1 MIMDDMNQLELAS
14 YVLVIIGAFNW
25 GLQGLGT
32 LAETNL
38 NLVSLLAGAVG
49 VSVTFDSLVVLEP
62 AVYLLVGL
70 AGLYQVYFGYQMYEE

>member
-14 YVLVIIGAFNW
+14 YVLVIIGALNW

-32 LAETNL
+32 LADMNL
-38 NLVSLLAGAVG
+38 NLVNLLAGAVG
-49 VSVTFDSLVVLEP
+49 VSVLEP
-62 AVYLLVGL
+62 VVYLLVGL

>member
-49 VSVTFDSLVVLEP
+49 VSVLEP